1 MNNYTTEVYQS
12 KRSLIN
18 FSNKISKGVSKPVQK
33 MCQDMVYGITSS
45 RSSYLSD
52 IARSLKENNK
62 LKNTIDRLSHNLMY
76 LDEDEKQIMETN
88 HDKELMSYLKDGYV
102 AVLNDNSDINKEYS
116 NKLEDLCTVR
126 DASSKQEKYVNGYMV
141 CEYVALTEKTQTPV
155 SLYSKIYSTTS
166 DSFMSENDET
176 MKGEDIVNKKLK
188 GTGKIPIYV
197 RDRGYDANEIFKKD
211 IDEDN
216 KFVTRLEGN
225 RYLLF
230 KDKKKIV
237 TDAVKNRKGKIVTKL
252 MYHGENK
259 ECYISYTKVKLPVR
273 KNKELT
279 LVTIHGLSSDGIP
292 MMLLTNLVVN
302 CKEDAEYIVRLFF
315 LRWRIEEYFKAKKQE
330 FKWEDSLLRTLKSMN
345 NYNFFLTLV
354 MTNLTILI
362 EKIEEN
368 FLSNL
373 ILEHSKSLKEKAL
386 VYFGMMSKG
395 LYEILKNAK
404 EGIRIWQKIE
414 TREKIRQLRFS
425 I

>member
-18 FSNKISKGVSKPVQK
+18 FSNKILKGVSKPVQK
-33 MCQDMVYGITSS
+33 LCQDMVYGITSS

-62 LKNTIDRLSHNLMY
+62 RKNTIDRLSHNLMY

-230 KDKKKIV
+230 K
-237 TDAVKNRKGKIVTKL
+237 
-252 MYHGENK
+252 
-259 ECYISYTKVKLPVR
+259 
-273 KNKELT
+273 
-279 LVTIHGLSSDGIP
+279 
-292 MMLLTNLVVN
+292 
-302 CKEDAEYIVRLFF
+302 
-315 LRWRIEEYFKAKKQE
+315 
-330 FKWEDSLLRTLKSMN
+330 
-345 NYNFFLTLV
+345 
-354 MTNLTILI
+354 
-362 EKIEEN
+362 
-368 FLSNL
+368 
-373 ILEHSKSLKEKAL
+373 
-386 VYFGMMSKG
+386 
-395 LYEILKNAK
+395 
-404 EGIRIWQKIE
+404 
-414 TREKIRQLRFS
+414 
-425 I
+425 

>member
-33 MCQDMVYGITSS
+33 LCQDMVYGITSS

-211 IDEDN
+211 IDEEN

-230 KDKKKIV
+230 KDKMKIV

-273 KNKELT
+273 KNKELI
-279 LVTIHGLSSDGIP
+279 LITIHGLSSDGIP

-302 CKEDAEYIVRLFF
+302 CKEDAEYIVRLYF

-414 TREKIRQLRFS
+414 TREKMRQLRFS

>member
-188 GTGKIPIYV
+188 GTGKIPIYI

-302 CKEDAEYIVRLFF
+302 CKEDAEYIVRLYF

>member
-302 CKEDAEYIVRLFF
+302 CKEDAEYIVRLYF

>member
-211 IDEDN
+211 IDEEN

-302 CKEDAEYIVRLFF
+302 CKEDAEYIVRLYF

-414 TREKIRQLRFS
+414 TREKMRQLRFS

>member
-33 MCQDMVYGITSS
+33 LCQDMVYGITSS

-302 CKEDAEYIVRLFF
+302 CKEDAEYIVRLYF

>member
-211 IDEDN
+211 IDEEN

-230 KDKKKIV
+230 KDKMKIV

-302 CKEDAEYIVRLFF
+302 CKEDAEYIVRLYF

-414 TREKIRQLRFS
+414 TREKMRQLRFS